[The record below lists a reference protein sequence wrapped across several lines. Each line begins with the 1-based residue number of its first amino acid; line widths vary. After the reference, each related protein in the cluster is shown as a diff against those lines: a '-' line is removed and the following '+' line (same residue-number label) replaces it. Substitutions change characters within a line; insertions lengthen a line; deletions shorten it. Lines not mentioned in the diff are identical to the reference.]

1 MAALPNSN
9 PTLADWSKEVDPKG
23 KTPVIV
29 NLLSQTNEITI
40 DATFLPGNLPTGHRV
55 TVDTGLPGVTK
66 RAINEGVLPTAGHS
80 SQFDEAF
87 SMFEAFSEV
96 DAALVKL
103 NGNNSGYRMNQ
114 ARRFMESMNQDVAQ
128 SVLYGNP
135 ADDPKDFL
143 GLAPRMNEYTNGGNS
158 ANVLHAGGDTADVQ
172 TSIYLVVWG
181 PGSVFMGFP
190 EGSAG
195 GLYHE
200 DHGLKTAYD
209 VGAVAGT
216 RMMVY
221 EDWFKWDTGLVVE
234 DWRSCVRICNIEVS
248 DLQALIDTQ
257 APAVTAA
264 GTNIINRMEEA
275 LYRPTNKSGRYVFY
289 MNRSTHAGLSRMA
302 MEKNSAAVTVETGLS
317 QFGTPMRWTA
327 FMGVPI
333 RQVDRILNT
342 EALVPA

>member
-1 MAALPNSN
+1 MPALPNSN

-66 RAINEGVLPTAGHS
+66 RAINEGVTPTAGHS
-80 SQFDEAF
+80 TQFDEAF
-87 SMFEAFSEV
+87 SMFEAFSEI

-103 NGNNSGYRMNQ
+103 NGNNAGYRMNQ
-114 ARRFMESMNQDVAQ
+114 ARRFMEGMNQDVAE
-128 SVLYGNP
+128 STLYGNP
-135 ADDPKDFL
+135 AANPKDFL
-143 GLAPRMNEYTNGGNS
+143 GFSPRAESLSGANA
-158 ANVLHAGGDTADVQ
+158 ANVLDAGGTTAVVQ
-172 TSIYLVVWG
+172 TSIHLVVWG
-181 PGSVFMGFP
+181 PGSIFMGFP
-190 EGSAG
+190 EGSVG

-209 VGAVAGT
+209 IGGVAGT

-221 EDWFKWDTGLVVE
+221 EDWFKWDTGLVIE
-234 DWRSCVRICNIEVS
+234 DWRSHVRICNIEVA
-248 DLQALIDTQ
+248 DLQGLSGTQ
-257 APAVTAA
+257 ELADY
-264 GTNIINRMEEA
+264 GTNIIHRMEEA

-342 EALVPA
+342 EAVVS